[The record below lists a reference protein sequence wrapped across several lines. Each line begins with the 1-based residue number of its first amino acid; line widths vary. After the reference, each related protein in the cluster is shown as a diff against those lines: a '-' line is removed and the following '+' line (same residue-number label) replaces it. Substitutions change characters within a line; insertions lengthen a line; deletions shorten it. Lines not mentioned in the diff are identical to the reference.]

1 MESDKIY
8 FSAPM
13 HALFQVIGKDLIA
26 WIVDVKLPQFHGKER
41 KVSYRGSNSALVLL
55 CWMEFSLKFTD
66 SMSYT

>member
-26 WIVDVKLPQFHGKER
+26 WIVDVELPQFHGKER
-41 KVSYRGSNSALVLL
+41 KVSYRRQIQLL
-55 CWMEFSLKFTD
+55 CYCAWWNLV
-66 SMSYT
+66 